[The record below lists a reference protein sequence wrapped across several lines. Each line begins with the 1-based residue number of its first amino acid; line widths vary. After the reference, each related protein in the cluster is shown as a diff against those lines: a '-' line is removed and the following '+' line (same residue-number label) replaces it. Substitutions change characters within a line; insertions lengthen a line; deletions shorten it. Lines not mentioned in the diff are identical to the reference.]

1 MSDQLVQLLDKDRI
15 AEVVTTL
22 FTATDARDWPAVR
35 ACFAPSVMF
44 DMTSLIGGTPSPTTP
59 DQIVIGWEAGLR
71 PITHVHHQIGN
82 LRVTLAD
89 DHARVSCYGIAY
101 HFRQHP
107 SGRNTRVF
115 VGTYDLELRRL
126 NRSWAIELFRFTS
139 KFIDGNATLESD
151 R

>member
-1 MSDQLVQLLDKDRI
+1 VADPLAQLVDKDRI

-22 FTATDARDWPAVR
+22 FTATDARDWTAVQ
-35 ACFAPSVMF
+35 ACFAPAVVF
-44 DMTSLIGGTPSPTTP
+44 DMTSLIGGTPSTNSPA
-59 DQIVIGWEAGLR
+59 QITKGWEAGLR

-82 LRVTLAD
+82 LRIAVAGD
-89 DHARVSCYGIAY
+89 RARVSCYGIAY

-115 VGTYDLELRRL
+115 VGSYDLELRRAGDA
-126 NRSWAIELFRFTS
+126 WTIDLFRFTS
-139 KFIDGNATLESD
+139 KFVDGNATLESD